1 MTEAD
6 YEQALRLI
14 QEVEGDLRRFL
25 IAKNEPTL
33 WGTHCSMVE
42 VCKLL
47 EIELEDD
54 HG

>member
-14 QEVEGDLRRFL
+14 QQVEEDLRKFL
-25 IAKNEPTL
+25 IKNNEPTL

-47 EIELEDD
+47 GVEVD
-54 HG
+54 HE

>member
-14 QEVEGDLRRFL
+14 QQVEEDLRKFL
-25 IAKNEPTL
+25 IAKNEPAL
-33 WGTHCSMVE
+33 WGAHCSIVE

-47 EIELEDD
+47 KIEPEDD